1 MAEERNVGV
10 ARAVETDDTD
20 STKAE
25 LQRRM
30 EEARE
35 SITQTVTEI
44 KDTVTN
50 QYQAVRDTVTEALD
64 WREQYR
70 KRPVAFSIGALSAGF
85 ILGYTVAGTFKGEG
99 SDYDEDDYP
108 SYTESDAY
116 STTGAQP
123 AKLSSS
129 PYEARALA
137 RPAMSAP
144 SPSASAEPSM
154 SKSYGSGGYDQSGA
168 LQSQSAQASYESG
181 QEAEPDKPGLIER
194 FKETRAYDKLQQEV
208 SVLGD
213 RFIEE
218 LSNVGRNVVLPAL
231 FAKIKEMVGV
241 DLSGKRGTGG
251 TTASASTG
259 RGQAAGAGG
268 SSSASAQGAYSGA
281 GGQATGAGTPGGAP
295 AGASGSSGTGG
306 TGSGAGSSYAT
317 SENRGY

>member
-10 ARAVETDDTD
+10 ARATEPDDTD

-64 WREQYR
+64 WREQFR
-70 KRPVAFSIGALSAGF
+70 RRPVAFSAGALSAGF
-85 ILGYTVAGTFKGEG
+85 ILGYTVAGTFKGDG
-99 SDYDEDDYP
+99 SAYEEDEYP
-108 SYTESDAY
+108 SYEESDAY
-116 STTGAQP
+116 STTGAAP
-123 AKLSSS
+123 AKLTSS
-129 PYEARALA
+129 PYAERGLA
-137 RPAMSAP
+137 RPASAP
-144 SPSASAEPSM
+144 ARSPQPAAGQA
-154 SKSYGSGGYDQSGA
+154 YGSGGYERA
-168 LQSQSAQASYESG
+168 EATASQLVASSYESG
-181 QEAEPDKPGLIER
+181 EVADPNKPGLIDR

-218 LSNVGRNVVLPAL
+218 LSSVGRNVVLPAL
-231 FAKIKEMVGV
+231 FAKVKDLFGV
-241 DLSGKRGTGG
+241 DLATKQQG
-251 TTASASTG
+251 ASASGGRAQTG
-259 RGQAAGAGG
+259 TGQT
-268 SSSASAQGAYSGA
+268 SAQGAYAGAQSGQTQGGGAAAGATGSSQA
-281 GGQATGAGTPGGAP
+281 GGTAASAGGG
-295 AGASGSSGTGG
+295 GS
-306 TGSGAGSSYAT
+306 ASSYAT

>member
-10 ARAVETDDTD
+10 ARATESDDTD

-64 WREQYR
+64 WREQFR
-70 KRPVAFSIGALSAGF
+70 RRPVAFSVGALSAGF
-85 ILGYTVAGTFKGEG
+85 ILGYTVAGTFKGDG
-99 SDYDEDDYP
+99 SAYEEDEYP
-108 SYTESDAY
+108 SYEESDVY
-116 STTGAQP
+116 STTGAAP
-123 AKLSSS
+123 AKLTSS
-129 PYEARALA
+129 PYAERGLA
-137 RPAMSAP
+137 RPASAP
-144 SPSASAEPSM
+144 APARSAQPAASQ
-154 SKSYGSGGYDQSGA
+154 SYGSGGYERAEATS
-168 LQSQSAQASYESG
+168 SQLIAPSYESS
-181 QEAEPDKPGLIER
+181 EVAEPDKPGLIDR

-218 LSNVGRNVVLPAL
+218 LSSVGRNVVLPAL
-231 FAKIKEMVGV
+231 FAKVKDLFGV
-241 DLSGKRGTGG
+241 DLSNKQQQG
-251 TTASASTG
+251 ASASGGRAQTG
-259 RGQAAGAGG
+259 AAGQT
-268 SSSASAQGAYSGA
+268 SAQGAYAGAQSGQTQGGGAAAA
-281 GGQATGAGTPGGAP
+281 GGATG
-295 AGASGSSGTGG
+295 SSQAGG
-306 TGSGAGSSYAT
+306 TAAGGGGSASSYAT